1 MRTSQLRAGYD
12 SRGRKRLF
20 FFFFFFLFFFFW
32 GLGWRGGGAI
42 ENEMFQSPD
51 LYSTPPSGMGGIG
64 GARGGP
70 AAAYLSPR
78 TASLMSPRMERAL
91 AAFGGVTPKQMR
103 RRPRS
108 PAARASPTRPGV
120 NGFRSSLTAPPVLT
134 DLARSSYTELGQSDP
149 STTPPTPFAAGLDA
163 TGSATFL
170 QSTSNGVNILLG
182 VGVLSLPFS
191 FSVSGWLV
199 GAGLLLLMSITTN
212 YTGKLIG
219 RIMEYGQGTIRSFPD
234 IGAAAFG
241 SAGQWVISV
250 VFFIEL
256 FSACGMYL
264 ILCGDNLEALVRP
277 VANVTQTQLTLMAAG
292 VMFPTALTSNL
303 SFLSYFSAIGLASSC
318 FLAMAVV
325 TIGILNGTRNE
336 GSFLAPA
343 PTQLIT
349 DVERGPLAIGLVMV
363 GFAGHAC
370 FPSIRCSMARPEQ
383 FGRVLDWSYAAC
395 FTVYMGVASL
405 GYLMYGNATQKEITL
420 NILGDAGASDAV
432 KKIALVSTVLIVVNP
447 ITKFGLTMNP
457 VALMVEESLLGEGSD
472 TGGHGHGDRGQ
483 GGSTDSTQLLL
494 DGDDYEVSKDKTN
507 CRHFLC
513 SKCIRIGLTAACVAA
528 AVSLPFFARVVG
540 FIGAF
545 CSCFVSIV
553 FPLAAAMR
561 LLDMGKCEFMICLVL
576 LMLGCVFTV
585 WGTVAVFLSPV

>member
-1 MRTSQLRAGYD
+1 M
-12 SRGRKRLF
+12 
-20 FFFFFFLFFFFW
+20 
-32 GLGWRGGGAI
+32 
-42 ENEMFQSPD
+42 
-51 LYSTPPSGMGGIG
+51 
-64 GARGGP
+64 
-70 AAAYLSPR
+70 
-78 TASLMSPRMERAL
+78 
-91 AAFGGVTPKQMR
+91 
-103 RRPRS
+103 
-108 PAARASPTRPGV
+108 
-120 NGFRSSLTAPPVLT
+120 LT

-325 TIGILNGTRNE
+325 TIGILNGPRNE
-336 GSFLAPA
+336 GTFLAPA

-349 DVERGPLAIGLVMV
+349 VVERGPLAIGLVMV

-420 NILGDAGASDAV
+420 NILGDAGAKRCGEEDSPCLYGADSCQPDHKVWAD
-432 KKIALVSTVLIVVNP
+432 NE
-447 ITKFGLTMNP
+447 P

-472 TGGHGHGDRGQ
+472 TGGPGHGDGR
-483 GGSTDSTQLLL
+483 GGSGTVLSFCSMETTTK
-494 DGDDYEVSKDKTN
+494 YPKTKTN

-528 AVSLPFFARVVG
+528 AVSLPFFARGVG